1 MAHSS
6 PGDNGSQARERTAL
20 HSGLSLRPRSAPCQ
34 PRAAPGNP
42 PGASGCRGTAGKSC
56 TAAPGGAGLQG
67 GIAGDT
73 QRGSGV
79 RMMGKVWGVF
89 SPGSVSLCKRCLFT
103 LAAPEGKRCLRDLD
117 RVFLCALMEET
128 KNWEHNTAVMEI
140 QMWWKAMGNQ
150 GREMGMKS
158 VPLRGGICTQTL
170 RGALEPH

>member
-1 MAHSS
+1 MPAPCRSRE
-6 PGDNGSQARERTAL
+6 PAR
-20 HSGLSLRPRSAPCQ
+20 SLGMPRHRREILYRSAW
-34 PRAAPGNP
+34 RGWAAGWDSWRHPERVWSENDGE
-42 PGASGCRGTAGKSC
+42 
-56 TAAPGGAGLQG
+56 
-67 GIAGDT
+67 
-73 QRGSGV
+73 
-79 RMMGKVWGVF
+79 VWGVF

-103 LAAPEGKRCLRDLD
+103 LAAPERKRCLRDLD

-158 VPLRGGICTQTL
+158 VPLRLCICTQTL